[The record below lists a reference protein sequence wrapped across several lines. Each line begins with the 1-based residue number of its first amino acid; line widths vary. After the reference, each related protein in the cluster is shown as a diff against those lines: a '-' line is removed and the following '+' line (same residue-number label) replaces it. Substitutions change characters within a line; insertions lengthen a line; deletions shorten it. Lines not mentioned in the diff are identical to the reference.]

1 MLRWIIRLATHG
13 VALAIG
19 FFLGIYTLPI
29 LIAPPGPDTA
39 EIEAATANVLFTG
52 RFDPKLPGSDFLHWG
67 DGEVRLMAGKIV
79 HQGRLAPGPNYKL
92 YLTSEFVDTKE
103 GFLKLKDQ
111 AALIGDIKTFNG
123 FILDVPQSADVA
135 AYTTAVVWC
144 EAFEMFISA
153 AKYR

>member
-79 HQGRLAPGPNYKL
+79 HQGRLAPAPT
-92 YLTSEFVDTKE
+92 TSSISRASSSTPKKAFSNSRTK
-103 GFLKLKDQ
+103 
-111 AALIGDIKTFNG
+111 
-123 FILDVPQSADVA
+123 PP
-135 AYTTAVVWC
+135 
-144 EAFEMFISA
+144 
-153 AKYR
+153 